1 MLAAEAVEAGFLLE
15 HAYVV
20 PLVMAAS
27 FLLTLFFGKRFGKH
41 ASWIGIVSIGFCFLF
56 AVGANVQ
63 WYDYVHDS

>member
-1 MLAAEAVEAGFLLE
+1 MFGAAEAAGAIEPGFLLE
-15 HAYVV
+15 NAYVV

-27 FLLTLFFGKRFGKH
+27 FAITLAIGKRLGKH

-63 WYDYVHDS
+63 